1 MCTFAIDLPEE
12 DPLTSFPFRQLTWLL
27 SQPLFWAALGILIG
41 PYLFYRGFRLLQRK
55 RLIMDIPR
63 STIRGAA
70 LGPVEVSGKAVG
82 PYTLVSPLSKRDC
95 LYYRVV
101 VRAQRQ
107 AASAYS
113 TYLWDRQAALL
124 AFCFGFLRQTFR
136 KSSGLIIDE
145 VCAPLFVDDG
155 TGELAAFRSPSCFR
169 GKACAPGAQTEL
181 RGPPET
187 GGVAPEDEICYVEHV

>member
-1 MCTFAIDLPEE
+1 MLGEQMFASAIDLSDS
-12 DPLTSFPFRQLTWLL
+12 DPLTSLLTRELIWLL
-27 SQPLFWAALGILIG
+27 SQPLFWAALGIVVG
-41 PYLFYRGFRLLQRK
+41 PFLFFRGFRLLQHK

-70 LGPVEVSGKAVG
+70 LGPVEISGKAVG

-113 TYLWDRQAALL
+113 TYSWDRDLALF
-124 AFCFGFLRQTFR
+124 AFCF
-136 KSSGLIIDE
+136 
-145 VCAPLFVDDG
+145 
-155 TGELAAFRSPSCFR
+155 
-169 GKACAPGAQTEL
+169 
-181 RGPPET
+181 
-187 GGVAPEDEICYVEHV
+187 